1 MRRIPLRG
9 LTAFALVGI
18 AATVA
23 FPASARAQKPAP
35 PPPTPAPQSEGAAQA
50 DAKRKHYQEEKE
62 RAEKERAEKE
72 RAQKAQA
79 GKTTPAPAAG
89 AKPAPANAPATAAE
103 QRDIAKKAAHFEH
116 NSRMVQARLDRLI
129 SIYKRKGDNEKVA
142 KLEAMK
148 AQQQK
153 RSANAMAGFRKKLGE
168 ENWGRL
174 NSEMQKHHGRDEH
187 QKERAEKV
195 EKTDKTRPKAGGQ

>member
-9 LTAFALVGI
+9 LGAFMLVGI
-18 AATVA
+18 AAGVA
-23 FPASARAQKPAP
+23 LPASAQTPKPAP
-35 PPPTPAPQSEGAAQA
+35 PPQPAPQSEGAAAA
-50 DAKRKHYQEEKE
+50 DAKRAHYQEEKE
-62 RAEKERAEKE
+62 KERIAKERAEKE

-79 GKTTPAPAAG
+79 GKTTPATG
-89 AKPAPANAPATAAE
+89 AKPAPATAPANATE

-116 NSRMVQARLDRLI
+116 NSRMVQARIDRLI
-129 SIYKRKGDNEKVA
+129 RIYKQKGDTAKVA
-142 KLEAMK
+142 KLEQMK

-153 RSANAMAGFRKKLGE
+153 RTDNAMAGFRKKLGE

-187 QKERAEKV
+187 QKTRAEKV
-195 EKTDKTRPKAGGQ
+195 EKTDKTRPKSGGQ